1 MQNSKILRYTNMIIV
16 NTNVLQ
22 VFNII
27 PNKPFGAIVNNNRVK
42 ITNETTKQTFDTSI
56 QVISYVNDIC
66 QIEIREIY
74 NFWKEDNFYTLE
86 VYLITT
92 SDMLYKDRLFCT
104 TQLQSTYSINNGQYV
119 TPTIDNNSYIT
130 I

>member
-104 TQLQSTYSINNGQYV
+104 TQSQSTYSINNGQYV